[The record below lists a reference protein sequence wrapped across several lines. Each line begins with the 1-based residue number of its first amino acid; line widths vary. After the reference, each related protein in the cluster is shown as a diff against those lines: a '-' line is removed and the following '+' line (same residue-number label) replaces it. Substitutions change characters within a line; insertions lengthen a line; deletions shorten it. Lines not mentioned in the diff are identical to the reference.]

1 MLTIMNAVSNQTN
14 SSAEAAPK
22 FTILIDG
29 ACPLCRHE
37 SRYMAKLDHGRGLLR
52 IVDIAAAG
60 FDPAR
65 YSRTMDQLMG
75 SIHGVKASGEIIS
88 GVEVFREAYG
98 AVGRGWMLNWTAS
111 PLIKPLADRM
121 YVFFCKVRLKLP
133 GRHEPACAD
142 GDCKIPGAKA

>member
-1 MLTIMNAVSNQTN
+1 MSAVPNQTN
-14 SSAEAAPK
+14 SVAAIAPK
-22 FTILIDG
+22 FTILVDG

-37 SRYMAKLDHGRGLLR
+37 SRYMAKLDRGRGLLR

-60 FDPAR
+60 FDPTTFN
-65 YSRTMDQLMG
+65 RTMDQLMG

-98 AVGRGWMLNWTAS
+98 AVGRGWMLNWTAW
-111 PLIKPLADRM
+111 PMLKPFADWM

-133 GRHEPACAD
+133 GRHEPACAV
-142 GDCKIPGAKA
+142 GVCKVPGAKA